1 MKENKSTIIG
11 FVLMTLV
18 FVGYM
23 FYANYQAQKQQEA
36 QMAAQVEQLAE
47 QASQAL
53 DTPAEQ
59 KAETEIAKTESKK
72 SDTPKLVSDAEKV
85 EEVVVENDV
94 MQIRFSTLGA
104 QIIDVTLK
112 DYTKYA
118 PKEERNELV
127 HLFAPESAYFNMSYY
142 LKENMRNVE
151 VATAYRNFELLPVES
166 LGDKKVVTMRLPVGN
181 GSIEHIYTIYN
192 EQKPERDYLVDFEVR
207 LNNLAPMMA
216 NQKNIAVEWR
226 NRTYQNERSFKN
238 ENTYTTLVYHYPGEG
253 DVEDLGISES
263 TKEDDIAASV
273 DWVSFKQQFFSSA
286 LIGRSVVLRQP
297 QVSFATAEPKSGYIK
312 DFAMTSLVDYT
323 PQTTKYDFSFY
334 LGPNK
339 FSVLKKLT
347 DKNGKSLEMERII
360 PLGWVFSTYISR
372 WVVIPV
378 FDFLQKYIA
387 SFGLIILILTILVKL
402 VIFPLTY
409 KSYLSTAK
417 MRVIK
422 PEIDALNAKYPR
434 QEDAMKKQQE
444 MMALY
449 NKAGISPM
457 GGCLPMLIQMP
468 ILIAMFRFFP
478 ASIEL
483 RGKSFLW
490 SDDLSS
496 YDSILDLPFNIPFY
510 GDHISLF
517 CLLMTIVM
525 FIYSYINYQQQGAA
539 QPQMAGMKF
548 MTVYMMPAMM
558 LFWFNDYASGLCYYY
573 LLSNLFTILQTTI
586 IRFTLNDE
594 KILAKMNARAK
605 NTKGKKSRFQQRYEE
620 LMKQAE
626 AQQAQQSKRK

>member
-53 DTPAEQ
+53 DTPTEQ
-59 KAETEIAKTESKK
+59 KAEAEITKTESKK
-72 SDTPKLVSDAEKV
+72 SDAPKLVSDAEKV

-166 LGDKKVVTMRLPVGN
+166 LGDKKVVTMRLPVGE

-216 NQKNIAVEWR
+216 NQKSIAIEWR

-312 DFAMTSLVDYT
+312 DFAMSSSVDYT
-323 PQTTKYDFSFY
+323 PQTTQYDFSFY

-347 DKNGKSLEMERII
+347 DKNGESLEMERII
-360 PLGWVFSTYISR
+360 PLGWVFSTFISR

-525 FIYSYINYQQQGAA
+525 FVYSYINYQQQGAA

-586 IRFTLNDE
+586 IRFTLNDD
-594 KILAKMNARAK
+594 KIRAKMNSHAK

-620 LMKQAE
+620 LVKQAE